1 MIKAIFFDWFNTLA
15 HYYPPR
21 EELESQALKELGF
34 DISPKDL
41 SYGMYLGDKLMYEE
55 NARIPIRQRSRE
67 EQTQLYTRF
76 HRTVLKEAN
85 LTAADDVV
93 LKLLKRMLQLNDSM
107 KFILFDDVSATLKEL
122 KARRLKLGL
131 LTNLQSGVNSMCRVL
146 GIADYLD
153 FTVTSAEA
161 GADKPQP
168 PIFLKALKLAHVNAA
183 EAIHVGDQYQND
195 VLGARGVGIS
205 PILLDRADYYTEI
218 TDCPRI
224 RSLSEVSR
232 YIS

>member
-1 MIKAIFFDWFNTLA
+1 VIKAIFFDWFNTLA

-55 NARIPIRQRSRE
+55 NACTPIRQRSRE

-85 LTAADDVV
+85 ITAADDVV

-107 KFILFDDVSATLKEL
+107 KFILFDDVSGTLKDL
-122 KARRLKLGL
+122 KAQGLKLGL
-131 LTNLQSGVNSMCRVL
+131 LTNLQSEVNSMCREL

-153 FTVTSAEA
+153 FTVTSAEV

-168 PIFLKALKLAHVNAA
+168 PIFLKALQLAHVNPA

-195 VLGARGVGIS
+195 VLGARRVGIS

-224 RSLSEVSR
+224 HSLSEVSKFVV
-232 YIS
+232 